1 MKILNDFKP
10 IEYLD
15 LPGLGEIDCSG
26 LILIVGPNSS
36 GKSQLLKDIYN
47 RVLGEQRELVV
58 AKKIDVRKPEFDTF
72 LDCLNREGC
81 IITSINQQTSQE
93 IIRPMKSNSG
103 INQAATEI
111 SLDQARTW
119 HTNFMPPDTLIT
131 GGRNDFLS
139 YFGKMLM
146 TALFLD
152 VRLYSSNTVA
162 MFDYATQSPQNDLH
176 ALYIN
181 DEARNQLL
189 REISE
194 KFSKWV
200 WPDGTRM
207 SMMSL
212 RVSDDNLSAEE
223 RYSPQINQN
232 LRSIENEGDGLK
244 CYVTTCIALLLG
256 RRPICLIDEPEMC
269 LHPPQAYNLGRFI
282 GKFGDAPE
290 RVTYVATHSSH
301 VLRGVL
307 QSAPQKL
314 QIIRLKRNSGN
325 FQAHLVSAEILKQFI
340 SKPTVLAES
349 ILDGIFSQAVI
360 VVEAD
365 GDRILYQAVWETLSK
380 QYQLDI
386 HFAAVSGTGGI
397 ADACNLYK
405 NLKIPVAVIADLDIV
420 ANSGHFNQVITTL
433 VSSDAQK
440 EDLVIKAKEIAIAIK
455 NLPPCI
461 SVEDVKSEINDAINI
476 GMDWANG
483 DDEILQKK
491 LNGIANK
498 LKKMRVLK
506 KGMNGLP
513 ENIKEMLEIL
523 LVDLKNIG
531 LLLVPIGELE
541 DWLAN
546 ENIDTSKS
554 KKSAWATAAATLV
567 RQKGASE
574 GDIWDFM
581 KEVADYLKKDDIC
594 FSERGK

>member
-1 MKILNDFKP
+1 MNNLNDFKP

-47 RVLGEQRELVV
+47 RVLGEQRKLVV

-72 LDCLNREGC
+72 LDCLKREGY
-81 IITSINQQTSQE
+81 ITTSVNPQTNQE
-93 IIRPMKSNSG
+93 MIRPMKSNPG
-103 INQAATEI
+103 INRVDAETWLE
-111 SLDQARTW
+111 QARGW
-119 HTNFMPPDTLIT
+119 HTNFVQPYTLTT
-131 GGRNDFLS
+131 GGRNEFLS

-146 TALFLD
+146 TALFLE

-162 MFDYATQSPQNDLH
+162 MFDYETQSPQNDLH

-181 DEARNQLL
+181 DEARNRLL
-189 REISE
+189 MEISE

-200 WPDGTRM
+200 WPDGTRGN
-207 SMMSL
+207 MMSL
-212 RVSDDNLSAEE
+212 RVSDENLSAEE
-223 RYSPQINQN
+223 KYSPQKNRN

-282 GKFGDAPE
+282 GQFGDSPE

-314 QIIRLKRNSGN
+314 QIIRLKRNSGK

-360 VVEAD
+360 IVEAD
-365 GDRILYQAVWETLSK
+365 GDRTLYQSVWETLSK
-380 QYQLDI
+380 EYQIDI

-405 NLKIPVAVIADLDIV
+405 NLKIPVAVIADLDII
-420 ANSGHFNQVITTL
+420 ANSGDFNKVITTL
-433 VSSDAQK
+433 VSSDDQRK
-440 EDLVIKAKEIAIAIK
+440 DLVHKAKEIASEIK
-455 NLPPCI
+455 NLLPSI
-461 SVEDVKSEINDAINI
+461 SVEDVKLAIKDAINI
-476 GMDWANG
+476 EMNWANG
-483 DDEILQKK
+483 DDEKLQKQLDK
-491 LNGIANK
+491 IAKK
-498 LKKMRVLK
+498 LKRNRVLK
-506 KGMNGLP
+506 KGINGLP
-513 ENIKEMLEIL
+513 KNIKNLTEIL
-523 LVDLKNIG
+523 LKDLQNIG
-531 LLLVPIGELE
+531 LLLVPVGELE
-541 DWLAN
+541 CWLAN
-546 ENIDTSKS
+546 ENISASKS
-554 KKSAWATAAATLV
+554 NKSAWATAAAILV

-581 KEVADYLKKDDIC
+581 KEVADYLQKDDVC
-594 FSERGK
+594 FSERD